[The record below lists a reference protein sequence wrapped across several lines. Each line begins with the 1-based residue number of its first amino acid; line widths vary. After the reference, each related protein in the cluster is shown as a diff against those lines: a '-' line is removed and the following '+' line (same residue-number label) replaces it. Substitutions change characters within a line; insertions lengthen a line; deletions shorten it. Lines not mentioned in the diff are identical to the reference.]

1 MEDQIESG
9 ESELKKLKTEEHSLR
24 RLTSVKKDRLATAQ
38 FRMNK
43 KHEDA
48 EQYKRTV
55 LEYGLLFYLLCWETG
70 KPEQFPQGSK
80 PSRTREV
87 CTSRRSWLL
96 EPRLT

>member
-48 EQYKRTV
+48 EQYKRTM
-55 LEYGLLFYLLCWETG
+55 LEYGLLLRLLCWETG
-70 KPEQFPQGSK
+70 EPKHVPQGPK
-80 PSRTREV
+80 PSRARQV
-87 CTSRRSWLL
+87 CTARRSWLL